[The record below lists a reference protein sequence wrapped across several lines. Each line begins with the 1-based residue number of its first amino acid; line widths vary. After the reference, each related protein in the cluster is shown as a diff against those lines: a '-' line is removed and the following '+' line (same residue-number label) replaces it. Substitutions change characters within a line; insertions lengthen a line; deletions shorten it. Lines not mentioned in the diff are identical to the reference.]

1 MKTQF
6 RLIDR
11 RLKGVDRLLDETFA
25 EFDSMKK
32 DVFRAV
38 AAKVVEFSPVDTGT
52 YMDAHNITLGRSG
65 SATDMSSRGK
75 ERKRPRSPYE
85 ASAIDRLNAQIDA
98 IGPDQKSAFIGNS
111 SHHGMVVEYGG
122 PKTPAYAPYTRARAA
137 SKSIIAYVLMGYGKL

>member
-25 EFDSMKK
+25 EFDNMKK
-32 DVFRAV
+32 DVFKAV

-52 YMDAHNITLGRSG
+52 YMDAHNITSGRSS
-65 SATDMSSRGK
+65 SATTMSSKGK
-75 ERKRPRSPYE
+75 PRKRPRSPHE
-85 ASAIDRLNAQIDA
+85 NSAIDRLNAQIDSL
-98 IGPDQKSAFIGNS
+98 GPRENEAFIGNS

-122 PKTPAYAPYTRARAA
+122 PKTPAYAPYTRAREA
-137 SKSIIAYVLMGYGKL
+137 SKRIIASVLMGYGKL

>member
-32 DVFRAV
+32 DVFRAI
-38 AAKVVEFSPVDTGT
+38 ASKVVEFSPVDTGT
-52 YMDAHNITLGRSG
+52 YMDAHNITSGKSG

-75 ERKRPRSPYE
+75 ERKRPRSPHE
-85 ASAIDRLNAQIDA
+85 TSALARLNAQIDA
-98 IGPDQKSAFIGNS
+98 LGPDQKSAFIGNS

-122 PKTPAYAPYTRARAA
+122 PKTPAYAPYTRARSA